1 MQSKAPLPSAAPKGV
16 APRDVK
22 AEDKRLAV
30 QFKAQHGLIVAFFIL
45 ILYAEHCPETSYY
58 PPWSGA
64 IAN

>member
-1 MQSKAPLPSAAPKGV
+1 MQSKAPLPNAAPQGK

-45 ILYAEHCPETSYY
+45 ILYAGDCLLKPAFRA
-58 PPWSGA
+58 A
-64 IAN
+64 ISH